1 MLKSQDDLPIAAGCH
16 SPKGDVDRC
25 RRAALEQAS
34 GSRPLGPDAFI
45 LSGDV
50 AVVETTSQAVPGDI
64 VVAEIDG
71 DYTIK
76 ELQVDRHGARL
87 VPHRAGSVSR
97 RPTRTFNVLG
107 VVKGR
112 GVVQ

>member
-1 MLKSQDDLPIAAGCH
+1 MADAG
-16 SPKGDVDRC
+16 
-25 RRAALEQAS
+25 
-34 GSRPLGPDAFI
+34 I

-50 AVVETTSQAVPGDI
+50 AVVETASQAVPGDI

-87 VPHRAGSVSR
+87 VPHQAGLMPR

-107 VVKGR
+107 VVKGIIR
-112 GVVQ
+112 NLANPSPRAKLATQGAAR